1 MPIVSIPEESFSYN
15 LIAFDKNGRERVDD
29 PDGLM
34 SERLQN
40 AIAETGI
47 TDVFIVSHGWKGDL
61 PAAREQYGRWIAAML
76 TCKADREQFREK
88 RPSFAP
94 LVVGFHWPSLPFG
107 DEELGRTNPA
117 FAATPLPAKSIQD
130 LIDAYAERL
139 SQTPAAREALRV
151 IITAAQAA
159 PQAKELPEEV
169 REAYVRLDREAALGA
184 EGPAAAPGD
193 DREPFDPDRAYRAR
207 GAMVQRSFGG
217 FPSGDGLLAP
227 LRQLSFWAMK
237 DRGRRIGESAGSR
250 LLRSMQ
256 DAGAASG
263 VRFHLI
269 GHSFGCIV
277 VSAMLKGPAGTA
289 GAPLPVDS
297 MTLIQGALSIWSFCA
312 EVPDGGGR
320 PGYFR
325 EIVAENKVRG
335 PLLTTQSRYD
345 TAVGKLYPVAAGAAG
360 QVTFAPG
367 QWPKYGALGAFGA
380 RGQQL
385 AFQDKPLRALDE
397 AYDFAP
403 GTMHN
408 LEGSSYICEGSGFS
422 GAHSDIARPEVA
434 HAVWQAALCGL

>member
-15 LIAFDKNGRERVDD
+15 LIAFGKDGRERVDD

-61 PAAREQYGRWIAAML
+61 PAAREQYNRWIGAML
-76 TCKADREQFREK
+76 ACKADREQLHEK
-88 RPSFAP
+88 RRSFSP

-107 DEELGRTNPA
+107 DEELGRMGPA
-117 FAATPLPAKSIQD
+117 FAATQPPSKSIED
-130 LIDAYAERL
+130 LIDIYAARL

-151 IITAAQAA
+151 IITAAQTA
-159 PQAKELPEEV
+159 PRANELPEDV
-169 REAYVRLDREAALGA
+169 RNAYVQLDREAALGA

-217 FPSGDGLLAP
+217 SSSGDALLAP

-237 DRGRRIGESAGSR
+237 NRGRRIGEAAGSR
-250 LLRSMQ
+250 LLRGLQ

-277 VSAMLKGPAGTA
+277 VSAMLKGSAGTA

-297 MTLIQGALSIWSFCA
+297 MTLIQGALSIWSFCT
-312 EVPDGGGR
+312 EVPDAGGA
-320 PGYFR
+320 GYFR

-335 PLLTTQSRYD
+335 PLLMTQSRYD
-345 TAVGKLYPVAAGAAG
+345 TAVGKLYPIAAGAAG

-380 RGQQL
+380 RGRHI
-385 AFQDKPLRALDE
+385 ACQDQPLRALDE
-397 AYDFAP
+397 AYDFHP
-403 GTMHN
+403 QTMHN
-408 LEGSSYICEGSGFS
+408 LEASSYICEGSGFS
-422 GAHSDIARPEVA
+422 GAHNDIARPEVA